1 MVLMFPAR
9 RVLCRRRYV
18 ERITK
23 CATSVGGAVGSSR
36 IVWMEPFYAVTS
48 QGLCLERVVGEV
60 ERKDMLGQSRQGRQ
74 KWLIPL

>member
-9 RVLCRRRYV
+9 RMRRSRYV

-23 CATSVGGAVGSSR
+23 CATSVGGAIGNSR
-36 IVWMEPFYAVTS
+36 IVWMAPFYAVTS
-48 QGLCLERVVGEV
+48 QGLCLERVEGEA